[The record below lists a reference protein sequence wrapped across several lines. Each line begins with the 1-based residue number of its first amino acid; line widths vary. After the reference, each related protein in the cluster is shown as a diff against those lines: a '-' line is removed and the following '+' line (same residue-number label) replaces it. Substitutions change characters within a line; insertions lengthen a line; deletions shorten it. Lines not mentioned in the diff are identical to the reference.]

1 VSESS
6 LDKMPWVEKYRPKS
20 MSEMALPSAKLKG
33 HIIELSEE
41 LRKFI
46 KTFFSEKRIINEKNR
61 NIKLFNRIHGEKEQK
76 KLLKL
81 SPDRV
86 AILMEGPP
94 GVGKTSIV
102 YALANDLN
110 FDVIE
115 TNASDVRTKKNLES
129 KLNETVKTR
138 GIMDYITQSKD
149 KIILIDEIDGL
160 YGVAD
165 KGAVPTILSII
176 DTTQFPIIMCANE
189 YKQNLQPLYNKI
201 HKLEINPLSMDEMLR
216 IATRILKKEKITNL
230 NEGIIKSIIEKNH
243 GDLRGVINDLQGISQ
258 GSIGKLNVELIKS
271 LNRDST
277 EEIFLLIRDLF
288 QDVSTLKQA
297 RTLTNKSDVDYNFLY
312 KWVNEAIPSF
322 IKLNSEIAEAYENLS
337 IADQIFGR
345 IQKTQYWSTL
355 PYFYDLFAGGV
366 ALSRKSKKD
375 YQGFQKV
382 SFPRYRST
390 GMFSLS
396 ANERLVVEKIKKK
409 YEISE
414 IEAIQDFLPFLRVL
428 SDTSRKQLKLIGDW
442 LELDATEKKILKLD
456 SEK

>member
-1 VSESS
+1 MSEFT
-6 LDKMPWVEKYRPKS
+6 LNKLPWVEKYRPKS
-20 MSEMALPSAKLKG
+20 MSEMALPSAKLKR
-33 HIIELSEE
+33 HKIDLAEE

-46 KTFFSEKRIINEKNR
+46 KTFFREKRAINEKNR
-61 NIKLFNRIHGEKEQK
+61 NLKSFNRIHGEKEQK
-76 KLLKL
+76 KLVKL
-81 SPDRV
+81 SPNKV

-110 FDVIE
+110 MDVLE
-115 TNASDVRTKKNLES
+115 TNASDVRTKKTLES
-129 KLNETVKTR
+129 KLNETVKSR

-165 KGAVPTILSII
+165 KGAVPTILNII
-176 DTTQFPIIMCANE
+176 ETTQFPIIMCSNE
-189 YKQNLQPLYNKI
+189 YKQNLQPIYNKI
-201 HKLEINPLSMDEMLR
+201 HKLEINPLSMEEMLR

-230 NEGIIKSIIEKNH
+230 KEGITKSIIEKNH

-258 GSIGKLNVELIKS
+258 GSIGKLDVELIKS

-288 QDVSTLKQA
+288 QEVSTLKQA
-297 RTLTNKSDVDYNFLY
+297 RDLTNKSDVDYNFLY
-312 KWVNEAIPSF
+312 KWVNENIPSF
-322 IKLNSEIAEAYENLS
+322 IKLNSELVVAYDNLS

-366 ALSRKSKKD
+366 SLSRKSKKD
-375 YQGFQKV
+375 NQGFQKV

-390 GMFSLS
+390 GRFSLT

-428 SDTSRKQLKLIGDW
+428 SNTSRKQLKLISDW
-442 LELDATEKKILKLD
+442 LELDATEKKILKID